1 MQASGTLRR
10 STVAKVTMPQLGETV
25 AEGTIGR
32 WLKRPGERVAMGEA
46 LVEIV
51 TDKVNAEVPS
61 PFEGIIAELLVEE
74 GAAVPTGADI
84 AVIEEAG
91 GAASAEVPIG
101 VPALPTSPPVTPAS
115 APPTAHAAPPVAAM
129 AAPPASPPMVLA
141 GPPPGNPDARMTPA
155 VRRLLRE
162 HGLGPAEVVGSG
174 LGGRIT
180 REDVLAVVEGRGPGA
195 AAPAASGRA
204 TGAAQATTA
213 PTPAVPWVPGAEEEL
228 VPLTQMRRAIAAQ
241 MQRATQV
248 PHAYLMVEI
257 DVTSIV
263 RLREALKEE
272 FRAREGTS
280 LSYVPFVVKATVEAL
295 KRHPDLNAHWTE
307 QGLVRKRR
315 MNVGVAVAIDEGLI
329 VPIIR
334 DADSL
339 SIAGLNRAIADVAA
353 RARAGKLRLE
363 DLQGGTVTVDN
374 TGWFGSVMTMPI
386 LDIPEVLI
394 VTMEAIVKRPVVR
407 DTEDGEVIAVR
418 SMMNM
423 VAGFDHRATDGAQV
437 GRFLRD
443 VRAWLEAVG
452 PETPI
457 H

>member
-1 MQASGTLRR
+1 
-10 STVAKVTMPQLGETV
+10 VAKVTMPQLGETV

-32 WLKRPGERVAMGEA
+32 WLKRPGERVVRGEA

-61 PFEGIIAELLVEE
+61 PFEGIVAELLVEE
-74 GAAVPTGADI
+74 GAAVPTGVDI
-84 AVIEEAG
+84 AVIDEEA
-91 GAASAEVPIG
+91 GAASAEAPIEA
-101 VPALPTSPPVTPAS
+101 P
-115 APPTAHAAPPVAAM
+115 APPTTPAVTPVLAARAAAATPAQPTSAAVVAVPTP
-129 AAPPASPPMVLA
+129 APAGPAA
-141 GPPPGNPDARMTPA
+141 GPPPGDPDARMTPA

-162 HGLGPAEVVGSG
+162 HGLGPVDVVGSG

-180 REDVLAVVEGRGPGA
+180 REDVLAVAEGRRTGGATPAAIARA
-195 AAPAASGRA
+195 AAAGSTPFG
-204 TGAAQATTA
+204 
-213 PTPAVPWVPGAEEEL
+213 PAVPWVPGLDEAL

-257 DVTSIV
+257 DMTSIV

-272 FRAREGTS
+272 FRAREGTP
-280 LSYVPFVVKATVEAL
+280 LSYVPFVVKATVEGL

-307 QGLVRKRR
+307 RGLVRKRR
-315 MNVGVAVAIDEGLI
+315 MNVGVAVAVDEGLI
-329 VPIIR
+329 VPVIR

-353 RARAGKLRLE
+353 RARAGKLRLD

-386 LDIPEVLI
+386 LDIPQVLI

-443 VRAWLEAVG
+443 VREWLEAVG
-452 PETPI
+452 PETPT

>member
-1 MQASGTLRR
+1 
-10 STVAKVTMPQLGETV
+10 VAKVTMPQLGETV

-32 WLKRPGERVAMGEA
+32 WLKRPGERVVKGEA

-61 PFEGIIAELLVEE
+61 PFEGVVTELLVEE
-74 GAAVPTGADI
+74 GASVPTGVDI
-84 AVIEEAG
+84 AVVEEDP
-91 GAASAEVPIG
+91 GASSAEAPVKAQT
-101 VPALPTSPPVTPAS
+101 ALPTSAIAPVTPAATAAATATPAS
-115 APPTAHAAPPVAAM
+115 AGA
-129 AAPPASPPMVLA
+129 AAPPAAALT
-141 GPPPGNPDARMTPA
+141 GPLPGDPDARMTPA

-162 HGLGPAEVVGSG
+162 HGLAPAEVVGSG

-180 REDVLAVVEGRGPGA
+180 REDVLTVAEARRTGA
-195 AAPAASGRA
+195 AAPTAPGRV
-204 TGAAQATTA
+204 TGAASA
-213 PTPAVPWVPGAEEEL
+213 PAAPAPPVAWTPGLDADL

-248 PHAYLMVEI
+248 PHAYLMVEV
-257 DVTSIV
+257 DMTSIV

-272 FRAREGTS
+272 FRAREGTA
-280 LSYVPFVVKATVEAL
+280 LSYVPFVLKATVEAL

-329 VPIIR
+329 VPVIR
-334 DADSL
+334 DADAL
-339 SIAGLNRAIADVAA
+339 SIAGLNLAIADVAA
-353 RARAGKLRLE
+353 RARASKLRLE
-363 DLQGGTVTVDN
+363 ELQGGTVTVDN

-407 DTEDGEVIAVR
+407 DNEEGEVIAVR

-437 GRFLRD
+437 GRFLHD
-443 VRAWLEAVG
+443 VKDWLEAAG

>member
-1 MQASGTLRR
+1 M
-10 STVAKVTMPQLGETV
+10 AKVTMPQLGETV

-32 WLKRPGERVAMGEA
+32 WLKRPGERVAIGEA

-61 PFEGIIAELLVEE
+61 PFDGVVIELLVEE
-74 GAAVPTGADI
+74 GASVPTGVEI
-84 AVIEEAG
+84 AVVEEEAG
-91 GAASAEVPIG
+91 AASVE
-101 VPALPTSPPVTPAS
+101 AS
-115 APPTAHAAPPVAAM
+115 APAPGIPSVPPAAPAAALVPAAVASV
-129 AAPPASPPMVLA
+129 AAPPAAPAAALVPAPPA
-141 GPPPGNPDARMTPA
+141 PGAPPSGDPDARMTPA
-155 VRRLLRE
+155 VRRLMRE
-162 HGLGPAEVVGSG
+162 HGLVPAEVIGSG

-180 REDVLAVVEGRGPGA
+180 REDVLVAVEARGTGA
-195 AAPAASGRA
+195 AVPSANARTMAPAPAALPPS
-204 TGAAQATTA
+204 ATT
-213 PTPAVPWVPGAEEEL
+213 TPPGARALGPDDEL
-228 VPLTQMRRAIAAQ
+228 VPLTKLRRGIASQ

-248 PHAYLMVEI
+248 PHAYLTVEI
-257 DVTSIV
+257 DMTSIV

-272 FRAREGTS
+272 FRAREGTP

-315 MNVGVAVAIDEGLI
+315 INVGLAVAIDDGLI
-329 VPIIR
+329 VPVVR
-334 DADSL
+334 DADAL

-353 RARAGKLRLE
+353 RARAGKLRLD

-374 TGWFGSVMTMPI
+374 AGWFGSVLTMPI

-407 DTEDGEVIAVR
+407 EVDEGEVIAVR

-443 VRAWLEAVG
+443 VKSWLEAVG

>member
-1 MQASGTLRR
+1 M
-10 STVAKVTMPQLGETV
+10 
-25 AEGTIGR
+25 
-32 WLKRPGERVAMGEA
+32 
-46 LVEIV
+46 
-51 TDKVNAEVPS
+51 
-61 PFEGIIAELLVEE
+61 
-74 GAAVPTGADI
+74 
-84 AVIEEAG
+84 
-91 GAASAEVPIG
+91 
-101 VPALPTSPPVTPAS
+101 
-115 APPTAHAAPPVAAM
+115 
-129 AAPPASPPMVLA
+129 
-141 GPPPGNPDARMTPA
+141 
-155 VRRLLRE
+155 
-162 HGLGPAEVVGSG
+162 
-174 LGGRIT
+174 
-180 REDVLAVVEGRGPGA
+180 
-195 AAPAASGRA
+195 
-204 TGAAQATTA
+204 
-213 PTPAVPWVPGAEEEL
+213 
-228 VPLTQMRRAIAAQ
+228 
-241 MQRATQV
+241 
-248 PHAYLMVEI
+248 
-257 DVTSIV
+257 TSIV
-263 RLREALKEE
+263 RLREGLKEE
-272 FRAREGTS
+272 FRAREGTP

-295 KRHPDLNAHWTE
+295 KRHPGLNAHWTE
-307 QGLVRKRR
+307 QGMVRKRR
-315 MNVGVAVAIDEGLI
+315 MNVGVAVAVDDGLI
-329 VPIIR
+329 VPMIR
-334 DADSL
+334 DADAL

>member
-1 MQASGTLRR
+1 
-10 STVAKVTMPQLGETV
+10 
-25 AEGTIGR
+25 
-32 WLKRPGERVAMGEA
+32 
-46 LVEIV
+46 
-51 TDKVNAEVPS
+51 
-61 PFEGIIAELLVEE
+61 
-74 GAAVPTGADI
+74 
-84 AVIEEAG
+84 
-91 GAASAEVPIG
+91 
-101 VPALPTSPPVTPAS
+101 
-115 APPTAHAAPPVAAM
+115 
-129 AAPPASPPMVLA
+129 
-141 GPPPGNPDARMTPA
+141 MTPA

-257 DVTSIV
+257 DVSSIV

-272 FRAREGTS
+272 FRAREWTP

-307 QGLVRKRR
+307 HGLVRKRR

-329 VPIIR
+329 VPIIK

>member
-1 MQASGTLRR
+1 
-10 STVAKVTMPQLGETV
+10 VAKVTMPQLGETV

-32 WLKRPGERVAMGEA
+32 WLKRPGERVVKGEA

-61 PFEGIIAELLVEE
+61 PFEGIVAELLVVE
-74 GAAVPTGADI
+74 GATVPTGADI
-84 AVIEEAG
+84 AVIEEEAG
-91 GAASAEVPIG
+91 TASAEVPLG
-101 VPALPTSPPVTPAS
+101 APATPTTPPVRPAPAA
-115 APPTAHAAPPVAAM
+115 APPTSVAALPGP
-129 AAPPASPPMVLA
+129 AFPAPAQPTPKPA
-141 GPPPGNPDARMTPA
+141 GPPPGDPDARMTPA

-162 HGLGPAEVVGSG
+162 HGLGPVEVVGSG

-180 REDVLAVVEGRGPGA
+180 REDVLAAADARRTGA
-195 AAPAASGRA
+195 AAPVAPERA
-204 TGAAQATTA
+204 TGAAPAAPA
-213 PTPAVPWVPGAEEEL
+213 PTVAWTPGVDDEL

-257 DVTSIV
+257 DMTSIV

-272 FRAREGTS
+272 FRAREGTP

-295 KRHPDLNAHWTE
+295 RRHPDLNAHWTE

-315 MNVGVAVAIDEGLI
+315 MNVGVAVAIDAGLI

-339 SIAGLNRAIADVAA
+339 SIAGINRAIADAAA
-353 RARAGKLRLE
+353 RARAGKLRLD

-407 DTEDGEVIAVR
+407 DTDDGEVIAVR

-437 GRFLRD
+437 GRFLRE

-457 H
+457 G